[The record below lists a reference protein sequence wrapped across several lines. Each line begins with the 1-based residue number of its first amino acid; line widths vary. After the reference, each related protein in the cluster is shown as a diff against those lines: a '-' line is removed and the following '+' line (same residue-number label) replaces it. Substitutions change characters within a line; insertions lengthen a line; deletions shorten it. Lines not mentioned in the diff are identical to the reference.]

1 MSSFAP
7 GPAQPGPA
15 QPGLAQPGPAQPGTV
30 RRVLARLDPSPRIR
44 DLAASYR
51 DRHGRRARAL
61 AALLGDDDNTA
72 SSDVTIHPSQVRLPR
87 TVITAAAQA
96 RGLEPVGGMSA
107 LVQRGPFV
115 EPMRFTRAAPAARSQ
130 ADAHPQEDAR

>member
-15 QPGLAQPGPAQPGTV
+15 QPGLAQPGTARPGTL
-30 RRVLARLDPSPRIR
+30 RRFLARLDPSPRIR

-51 DRHGRRARAL
+51 DRHGLRARAL

-115 EPMRFTRAAPAARSQ
+115 EPMRFTRAAPAA
-130 ADAHPQEDAR
+130 HPQEDDR